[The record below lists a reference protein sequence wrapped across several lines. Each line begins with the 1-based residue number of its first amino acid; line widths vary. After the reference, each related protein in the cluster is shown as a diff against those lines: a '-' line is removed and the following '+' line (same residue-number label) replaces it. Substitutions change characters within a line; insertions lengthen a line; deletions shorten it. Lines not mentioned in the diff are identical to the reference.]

1 MEDDVSSHVNRLSEL
16 ERGMFIR
23 GVEASGAVGRWR
35 EVGCARMGIS
45 GVVLK
50 MQQRQQ
56 QQQGVQVTGENEER
70 GGKKRVVSP
79 VGGEASRA
87 F

>member
-1 MEDDVSSHVNRLSEL
+1 
-16 ERGMFIR
+16 MFVG

-35 EVGCARMGIS
+35 EFGCSRMGIS

-56 QQQGVQVTGENEER
+56 QHSVQTTAGNEEKQK
-70 GGKKRVVSP
+70 KKRVVAP
-79 VGGEASRA
+79 VGGEAMRA